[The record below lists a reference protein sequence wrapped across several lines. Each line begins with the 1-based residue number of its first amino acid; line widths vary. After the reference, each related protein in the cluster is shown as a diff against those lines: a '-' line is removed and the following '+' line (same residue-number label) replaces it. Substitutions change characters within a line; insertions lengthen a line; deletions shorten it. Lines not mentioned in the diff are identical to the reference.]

1 MAEITASSKKSPRLS
16 GPRIDLT
23 PLVDLGFLLITFFVF
38 TATLSNPAA
47 MTTILPADSKDSS
60 KVAESGA
67 VSLVAAADKLYFYTG
82 HHLEGAVSMGF
93 DETDALRKKLI
104 GLQQRL
110 ILTEG
115 NEDKLFVM
123 IKPSEKASFGHIVE
137 LLDEMKI
144 CQMKRYTLADPT
156 ADELAALAIY

>member
-38 TATLSNPAA
+38 TATLSNPTA

-67 VSLVAAADKLYFYTG
+67 VSLVAAADKLYSTQG
-82 HHLEGAVSMGF
+82 IIWKVL
-93 DETDALRKKLI
+93 
-104 GLQQRL
+104 
-110 ILTEG
+110 
-115 NEDKLFVM
+115 
-123 IKPSEKASFGHIVE
+123 
-137 LLDEMKI
+137 
-144 CQMKRYTLADPT
+144 
-156 ADELAALAIY
+156 